1 MDPTINLDPTKKQ
14 CAVPGLN
21 HPPHPPH
28 PPSPPHMVVAVVV
41 VAVCVCVGG
50 RVGGWVGGITQV
62 WSCRGRGIS
71 PMMEYSYDQGN
82 GVWVYD
88 MGK

>member
-1 MDPTINLDPTKKQ
+1 
-14 CAVPGLN
+14 
-21 HPPHPPH
+21 
-28 PPSPPHMVVAVVV
+28 MVVAVVV
-41 VAVCVCVGG
+41 VVVVCVWADGWE
-50 RVGGWVGGITQV
+50 GGWVGGITQV

>member
-1 MDPTINLDPTKKQ
+1 
-14 CAVPGLN
+14 
-21 HPPHPPH
+21 
-28 PPSPPHMVVAVVV
+28 MVVAVVV
-41 VAVCVCVGG
+41 VAVCVWVDGG
-50 RVGGWVGGITQV
+50 EGEWGGGITQV